1 LLPQVLRGP
10 AGLLTPFD
18 ITKRNPVN
26 RIIAFAL
33 LAALLPSIAFSHG
46 PSRKKEVTTIEINAP
61 ADKVWE
67 IVGNYRDMGWHPAIA
82 KTEADAGELKKEVSK
97 RKLTFKSGAVFTD
110 TLTRYEPENRT
121 IAFLTNDEDLKT
133 LPVEGYSSTF
143 TVVDDAGKSKVEWKG
158 AFYRGYMNNDPPPEL
173 SDNAAMKAVSAF
185 QKEGLE
191 ALKAKLE
198 GGK

>member
-1 LLPQVLRGP
+1 MKRIVAAIALIAVLPAL
-10 AGLLTPFD
+10 A
-18 ITKRNPVN
+18 
-26 RIIAFAL
+26 IA
-33 LAALLPSIAFSHG
+33 HG

-67 IVGNYRDMGWHPAIA
+67 LVGNYRDMSWHPAIA
-82 KTEADAGELKKEVSK
+82 KTEADPGELKKEVSK
-97 RKLTFKSGAVFTD
+97 RKLTFKNGAVFTD
-110 TLTRYEPENRT
+110 TLTRYEPETKT
-121 IAFLTNDEDLKT
+121 IAFLTNEEDLKT
-133 LPVEGYSSTF
+133 LPVEGYSSTIS
-143 TVVDDAGKSKVEWKG
+143 VADAGGKSKVEWKG

-173 SDNAAMKAVSAF
+173 SDAAAIKAVAAF

>member
-1 LLPQVLRGP
+1 M
-10 AGLLTPFD
+10 
-18 ITKRNPVN
+18 N
-26 RIIAFAL
+26 RIAIVAL
-33 LAALLPSIAFSHG
+33 VVALFPALATAHG

-67 IVGNYRDMGWHPAIA
+67 VVGDYRDMGWHPSIA
-82 KTEADAGELKKEVSK
+82 KTEADPGELKKEVSK

-110 TLTRYEPENRT
+110 TLTRYEPENHT
-121 IAFLTNDEDLKT
+121 IAFLTNDEDHKE
-133 LPVEGYSSTF
+133 LPVEGYSSTISV
-143 TVVDDAGKSKVEWKG
+143 TDEAGKSKVEWKG

-173 SDNAAMKAVSAF
+173 SDAAAIKAVSAF
-185 QKEGLE
+185 QKQGLD

>member
-1 LLPQVLRGP
+1 L
-10 AGLLTPFD
+10 
-18 ITKRNPVN
+18 N
-26 RIIAFAL
+26 RFLAVGL
-33 LAALLPSIAFSHG
+33 LAALVPFAVFAHG
-46 PSRKKEVTTIEINAP
+46 PSRKKEVSTIEINAP

-67 IVGNYRDMGWHPAIA
+67 VIGNYRDMGWHPAIA
-82 KTEADAGELKKEVSK
+82 KTEADPGEYKKEVTK

-110 TLTRYEPENRT
+110 TLTRYEPEQRT

-143 TVVDDAGKSKVEWKG
+143 SVADDAGKSKVEWKG

-173 SDNAAMKAVSAF
+173 SDEAAVKAVAAF

-191 ALKAKLE
+191 ALKTKLE
-198 GGK
+198 SGK

>member
-1 LLPQVLRGP
+1 M
-10 AGLLTPFD
+10 
-18 ITKRNPVN
+18 N
-26 RIIAFAL
+26 RA
-33 LAALLPSIAFSHG
+33 LAATMLVAMLPVVALAHG
-46 PSRKKEVTTIEINAP
+46 PSRKKEITTIEINAP

-82 KTEADAGELKKEVSK
+82 KTEAGAGEYKPEETK
-97 RKLTFKSGAVFTD
+97 RKLTFKSGGVFTD
-110 TLTRYEPENRT
+110 TLTRYEPQNRT

-133 LPVEGYSSTF
+133 LPVEGYSSTIS
-143 TVVDDAGKSKVEWKG
+143 VADVAGKSKVEWKG

-173 SDNAAMKAVSAF
+173 SDPAAIKAVVAF

-191 ALKAKLE
+191 ALKSKLE

>member
-1 LLPQVLRGP
+1 M
-10 AGLLTPFD
+10 
-18 ITKRNPVN
+18 N
-26 RIIAFAL
+26 RIVIAAL
-33 LAALLPSIAFSHG
+33 ALAAALPMLANAHG
-46 PSRKKEVTTIEINAP
+46 PSRKKEISTIEIDAP

-67 IVGNYRDMGWHPAIA
+67 VVGNYRDMGWHPQID
-82 KTEADAGELKKEVSK
+82 KTEADPGEYKKEVTK
-97 RKLTFKSGAVFTD
+97 RKLTFKNGAIFTD
-110 TLTRYEPENRT
+110 TLTRYEPENKT

-133 LPVEGYSSTF
+133 LPVEGYSSTIS
-143 TVVDDAGKSKVEWKG
+143 VADEGGKSKVEWKG

-173 SDNAAMKAVSAF
+173 SDKAAIAAVTAF

>member
-1 LLPQVLRGP
+1 L
-10 AGLLTPFD
+10 
-18 ITKRNPVN
+18 N
-26 RIIAFAL
+26 RFLVAAL
-33 LAALLPSIAFSHG
+33 LAAMVSAVALAHG
-46 PSRKKEVTTIEINAP
+46 PSRKKEITTIEINAP

-67 IVGNYRDMGWHPAIA
+67 VVGNYRDMSWHPAIS
-82 KTEADAGELKKEVSK
+82 KTDADPGEYKKEVTK

-110 TLTRYEPENRT
+110 TLTRYEPDKRT

-143 TVVDDAGKSKVEWKG
+143 SVVDDAGKSKVEWKG

-173 SDNAAMKAVSAF
+173 SDDAATKAVAAF

-191 ALKAKLE
+191 ALKAKIE
-198 GGK
+198 SGK